1 MPALPAGPDPIADQ
15 DHTHGWIRALL
26 GAVTSAVLEEQPAL
40 GAFGDHRPERDRP
53 SGSAWR
59 GLETMCHVSA
69 LLASAHAP
77 EPGSAQQLLDTAEGA
92 AARRGLRRRS
102 EREENGVRAS
112 TWRSDRGDLLEV
124 IVGVRVAIRA
134 VSAPFLPGSLRPA
147 STTSPDS
154 PFSPLSPLTLPP
166 RLPR

>member
-1 MPALPAGPDPIADQ
+1 MSALPAGPDPIADQ

-26 GAVTSAVLEEQPAL
+26 EAVTAAVLEEQPGL
-40 GAFGDHRPERDRP
+40 MAFGDHRPERDRP
-53 SGSAWR
+53 SGGAWR

-77 EPGSAQQLLDTAEGA
+77 EPGSAQQLLDTADGA
-92 AARRGLRRRS
+92 AASRGLRRRS

-112 TWRSDRGDLLEV
+112 TWRSNRGDLLEV

-134 VSAPFLPGSLRPA
+134 ISGPFLPGSLRPA

-154 PFSPLSPLTLPP
+154 PVSPLTPPP
-166 RLPR
+166 RLLR